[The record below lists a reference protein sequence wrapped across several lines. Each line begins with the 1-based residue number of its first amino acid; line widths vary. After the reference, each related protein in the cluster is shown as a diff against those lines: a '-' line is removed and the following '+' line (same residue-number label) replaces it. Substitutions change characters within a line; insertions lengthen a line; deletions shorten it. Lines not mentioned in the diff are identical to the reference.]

1 MARARSRNPRM
12 RRPLYHAGVC
22 AVTALALVLVGGA
35 SAHAEPS
42 VAEIEKQI
50 NTAWAEAEPLIE
62 HYNHIHEQFKTNQ
75 AKQAALEKQL
85 APLRRQVELAQ
96 ARVGVMAAQVYKG
109 TQANALNAMITSGSP
124 DEFIDQLS
132 FVDLLARDQQRQLS
146 GVTTTMAKYQKQKQP
161 IDELVA
167 KLFAQDQELAA
178 KKKQIETR
186 LTQLQTLRTKAYGT
200 TNTLGTLRPWT
211 CPASYLPTAGYKAAQ
226 FACSQIGDPYVW
238 AAEGPN
244 SYDCSGLTLA
254 SWKKQGVYLPHN
266 AAQQRKSMPYVKTKA
281 ELQIG
286 DLVFYFSNLRHVAIY
301 VGNGKVVHAPTF
313 GDKVRMAEMGAVGT
327 IHSYGRPNG

>member
-1 MARARSRNPRM
+1 VARARSRIPRM
-12 RRPLYHAGVC
+12 RRPLYHAVVGAATVM
-22 AVTALALVLVGGA
+22 ALVLVGGA
-35 SAHAEPS
+35 QAHAEPS

-50 NTAWAEAEPLIE
+50 NDLWAEAEPAIE
-62 HYNHIHEQFKTNQ
+62 QYNHIHSQFKTNR
-75 AKQAALEKQL
+75 AKQVALEKQI

-124 DEFIDQLS
+124 EDFIDQLS
-132 FVDLLARDQQRQLS
+132 VLDQLARDQQRQLS
-146 GVTTTMAKYQKQKQP
+146 GVTTTMTKYQKQKQP

-167 KLFAQDQELAA
+167 KLAAQDAELAL

-186 LTQLQTLRTKAYGT
+186 LTQLQALRIKAYGST
-200 TNTLGTLRPWT
+200 STLGALRPWP
-211 CPASYLPTAGYKAAQ
+211 CPSSYLPTAGYKAAKH
-226 FACSQIGDPYVW
+226 ACSQIGDPYVW

-254 SWKKQGVYLPHN
+254 AWKTQGVYLPHN
-266 AAQQRKSMPYVKTKA
+266 AAQQRKSMPYVTKA
-281 ELQIG
+281 NLQIG
-286 DLVFYFSNLRHVAIY
+286 DLVFYYSNLRHVGIY

-313 GDKVRMAEMGAVGT
+313 GDKVRMADMNAAGS
-327 IHSYGRPNG
+327 IHSYGRPSG